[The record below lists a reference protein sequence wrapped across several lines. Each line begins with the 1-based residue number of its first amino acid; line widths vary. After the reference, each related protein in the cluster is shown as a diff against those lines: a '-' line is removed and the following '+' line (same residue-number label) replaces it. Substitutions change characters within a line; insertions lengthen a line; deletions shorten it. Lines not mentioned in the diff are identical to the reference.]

1 VSDPVGRT
9 PLAVVGIDCLFP
21 GSTDAAGFWRDILAG
36 SDQMREVPAT
46 HWRIEDHYDPDPS
59 APDRT
64 YARRGAFLSE
74 VEFDPLQWGI
84 PPSTLPATDTSQLLA
99 LIVAQRV
106 LSDATA
112 GRYREMDRSRV
123 SVILGVTGGQEL
135 LGAMVSRLQRPVWA
149 KALRETG
156 LEEDAVER
164 AVARIL
170 EHYVPWQESTF
181 PGLLGNVVAGR
192 IANRLDLGG
201 TNCITDAACASS
213 MSALSMAASE
223 LYMGD
228 SDLVITGGV
237 DTMNDVFMFMCFS
250 KTPALSP
257 SGDCRPFSSDA
268 DGTMLGE
275 GIGMVALKRL
285 ADAERDGDRIY
296 ALVRGVG
303 SSSDGGS
310 TSVYAPVSGGQA
322 KAIRRAYE
330 HAGYGPGTVELVE
343 AHGTGTKAG
352 DLAEFDGLRAVF
364 AEAGRDDRQWCALG
378 SVKALIGHTK
388 AAAGAAGLFKAV
400 LALQHHAL
408 PPMPKVDEP
417 DPRLDFADSAFY
429 INTRARPWVRG
440 SAHERR
446 AGVSSFGFGGS
457 NFHATVSEYTGPAP
471 KALRLRATDAEL
483 VLLCGEPADVELAAR
498 RHAER
503 ATLPDYLAW
512 LSRTTLAD
520 YAPNAPLRLAVVAR
534 GEEDLAAKLTAAADG
549 LAAGQD
555 LQLPG
560 VQAGFGP
567 ARGEAAFLFPGQ
579 GSQYLH
585 MGADVAIAFAAA
597 MSAWDLAADLGRD
610 IALHDVVFPPAA
622 FTDGD
627 RERQTALLRA
637 TEWAQPAI
645 GTASLALLR
654 LLGVLGVTPAAVG
667 GHSFGEVTALHAA
680 GAIDADT
687 MLAVARRRGEL
698 MHAASTTPGAMLAV
712 GAPIAEVRETLDRLG
727 STVVIANHNGPRQV
741 VLSGSV
747 EAIDAAAASLAE
759 TGVGCL
765 RLDVATAFHSPI
777 VAGAAGEFAAYLE
790 SVELN
795 SPQLPVYS
803 NTTATPYPRERREI
817 TQLLARA
824 LAEPVRFAE
833 MIDRMYADGV
843 RTFIEV
849 GPGNVLS
856 GLVHRIL
863 EERPHAAV
871 ALDGQGASGLVA
883 LLQGIGGL
891 AAAGI
896 SMHPAALWDGYRVLD
911 DPHER
916 AKPRLSVALS
926 GANGRPSIADER
938 PPGRAGT
945 GERPAPSV
953 ASALR
958 TGAQASAV
966 PPGSGSSPAPS
977 TAMPAAPA
985 LVTPALVTPVH
996 TAPAGD
1002 LDALVAI
1009 HEQAAKAHMA
1019 YIEAIGQLHESYL
1032 RGYAETVARL
1042 SGDGWSPSSHPEGA
1056 DSGQPAAELTL
1067 PRAAAPPPE
1076 AATPAHGEVR
1086 TPEPAGPLS
1095 APEPA
1100 AAPATPE
1107 PGAVVDMGSLLL
1119 DVVAAKTGFPQEML
1133 ALEMELARDLGIDS
1147 IKRVEIL
1154 SGMRERLPGMPE
1166 VDMAALA
1173 ELATLG
1179 QIVDYMSARA
1189 QGSAA
1194 PDVGP
1199 QPRSSHDQGR
1209 PSTPPDPMVPGPPAA
1224 VAISRQVPAAVAT
1237 PAPGL
1242 AMNGLYD
1249 GPIAVTDDGGG
1260 VARALVDELR
1270 SHGVDAELA
1279 EGVPSNAAGLVLCD
1293 CLDGGSEDT
1302 LERSLRS
1309 FAAARAL
1316 APQLSEHGG
1325 LFVAV
1330 QDTGG
1335 SFGLDGGE
1343 GERAWVAGLA
1353 GLARTAAREW
1363 PKASVKTIDVQRR
1376 GRDTGAV
1383 AAAIAAE
1390 LLGGGAALEA
1400 GLHADGARVT
1410 LVDLPRGVGRAQPRL
1425 SGADVVV
1432 ISGGARGVTAAC
1444 AIELARATGARL
1456 VLLGRTELRDDPAF
1470 CEGLAGAE
1478 LRRALLAQA
1487 DGSGESVTPAQLGS
1501 RAAAIESAREVRGTL
1516 AAIERAG
1523 SAVRYVAVE
1532 VTDLPAVT
1540 GALARIRA
1548 DWGPITA
1555 VIHGA
1560 GVLADKLIAETTDQ
1574 DFARVFSTKVLGL
1587 RALLEAT
1594 AGDPLAVLCVFSSL
1608 AARRGNVGQAGYAM
1622 ANEVMSKVA
1631 QAEQARRGA
1640 ACLVRAI
1647 GWGPWAGG
1655 MVTPQ
1660 LQEHF
1665 RAQGV
1670 ELLPPELGAR
1680 AFLSEIGGGFD
1691 DGVEVTLSA
1700 GGGDWPA
1707 ASNGDGRH
1715 RADVLV
1721 SDASHPQLAGHAIS
1735 GNVVVPVAYAVEW
1748 MARTARSIR
1757 PDRALT
1763 ALEDIRVLKGI
1774 TLSGFAEGLP
1784 ARLTVG
1790 CRAVNGS
1797 GAEIELVAPDDSI
1810 AYSCVADWGPRS
1822 PVELPALELS
1832 VFDGDTPYAARSLFH
1847 GPPFQV
1853 VARVDG
1859 IGDRGIRGVLRGV
1872 HEMKWS
1878 GEPWLT
1884 DPAALD
1890 GVLQLSVL
1898 WIERMLGLRALPTSI
1913 GSLRLHGPPVR
1924 GPVHCSIAVSD
1935 ANDLRMRGDAVV
1947 CDAQGKVVFE
1957 LLDLEAHVLPD
1968 RP

>member
-1 VSDPVGRT
+1 MSDPGPRT

-36 SDQMREVPAT
+36 SDQLRDVPPT
-46 HWRIEDHYDPDPS
+46 HWRLEDHYDPDPA

-64 YARRGAFLSE
+64 YARRGAFLSD
-74 VEFDPLQWGI
+74 VEFDPLEWGI

-99 LIVAQRV
+99 LIVAERV
-106 LSDATA
+106 LADATA

-135 LGAMVSRLQRPVWA
+135 LGAMVSRLQRPVWI

-156 LEEDAVER
+156 LDEDAVEQ

-257 SGDCRPFSSDA
+257 SGDCRPFSSEA

-275 GIGMVALKRL
+275 GIGMLALKRL

-310 TSVYAPVSGGQA
+310 TSVYAPVSSGQA

-364 AEAGRDDRQWCALG
+364 AEGGRDDRQWCALG
-378 SVKALIGHTK
+378 SVKSLIGHTK

-400 LALQHHAL
+400 MALQHHAL
-408 PPMPKVDEP
+408 PPMPKVDKP

-429 INTRARPWVRG
+429 LNTRARPWVRG
-440 SAHERR
+440 SDHERR

-457 NFHATVSEYTGPAP
+457 NFHAAVSEYTGPAP

-512 LSRTTLAD
+512 LSRTTLAQ
-520 YAPNAPLRLAVVAR
+520 YAPDAPVRLAIVAR

-549 LAAGQD
+549 LAAGRE
-555 LQLPG
+555 LRLPG

-567 ARGEAAFLFPGQ
+567 CRGEAAFLFPGQ

-585 MGADVAIAFAAA
+585 MGADVAIAFAPA
-597 MSAWDLAADLGRD
+597 MSAWDLAADLGGE

-622 FTDGD
+622 FTDAD
-627 RERQTALLRA
+627 RERQVARLRA

-645 GTASLALLR
+645 GAASLALLR
-654 LLGVLGVTPAAVG
+654 LLGMLGVAPAAVA

-680 GAIDADT
+680 NAIDAAT
-687 MLAVARRRGEL
+687 MLAVASRRGEL
-698 MHAASTTPGAMLAV
+698 MHAASTTAGAMLAV
-712 GAPIAEVRETLDRLG
+712 GAPIAEVREILDRLG

-747 EAIDAAAASLAE
+747 EAIDAAAAVLAE
-759 TGVGCL
+759 AGAGCL

-777 VAGAAGEFAAYLE
+777 VAGAAGEFAAHLE

-795 SPQLPVYS
+795 SPRLPVYS
-803 NTTATPYPRERREI
+803 NTTAAPYPQERAEI
-817 TQLLARA
+817 AQQLARA

-849 GPGNVLS
+849 GPGDVLS

-863 EERPHAAV
+863 EDRPHV
-871 ALDGQGASGLVA
+871 SIALDGSGATGVVA

-891 AAAGI
+891 LAAGI
-896 SMHPAALWDGYRVLD
+896 SMNPAALWDGYRVLD

-916 AKPRLSVALS
+916 AKPKLSVPLN
-926 GANGRPSIADER
+926 GANGRPSVADEAPPEPRGPTRPDER
-938 PPGRAGT
+938 PT
-945 GERPAPSV
+945 PSV
-953 ASALR
+953 APAPR
-958 TGAQASAV
+958 TGAQAPPEPSLPGAV
-966 PPGSGSSPAPS
+966 QPTAPM
-977 TAMPAAPA
+977 TAMPAAPSS
-985 LVTPALVTPVH
+985 VKPVH
-996 TAPAGD
+996 APAAGD

-1019 YIEAIGQLHESYL
+1019 YLEAIAELHGSYL

-1042 SGDGWSPSSHPEGA
+1042 SGDGWSPSSSPE
-1056 DSGQPAAELTL
+1056 AAGGWQSATA
-1067 PRAAAPPPE
+1067 PTAVRAAAPLE
-1076 AATPAHGEVR
+1076 TPALAR
-1086 TPEPAGPLS
+1086 DDTQAPEPAEPPQAPEPVAPPQ

-1100 AAPATPE
+1100 AS
-1107 PGAVVDMGSLLL
+1107 VDMGSLLL
-1119 DVVAAKTGFPQEML
+1119 DVVAAKTGFPAEML
-1133 ALEMELARDLGIDS
+1133 ALEMELAKDLGIDS

-1179 QIVDYMSARA
+1179 QIVDYMSARVG
-1189 QGSAA
+1189 GSAA
-1194 PDVGP
+1194 PDAP
-1199 QPRSSHDQGR
+1199 AQSQSSHDRGR
-1209 PSTPPDPMVPGPPAA
+1209 PPTPPDPTEPARRTA
-1224 VAISRQVPAAVAT
+1224 VAISRQVAAAVST
-1237 PAPGL
+1237 LAPGL

-1249 GPIAVTDDGGG
+1249 GPVAVTDDGGG
-1260 VARALVDELR
+1260 VAHALVEELR

-1279 EGVPSNAAGLVLCD
+1279 DTVPSTATGLVLCD
-1293 CLDGGSEDT
+1293 SLDGGSADT

-1316 APQLSEHGG
+1316 APRLSERAG

-1335 SFGLDGGE
+1335 SFGLDGGA

-1353 GLARTAAREW
+1353 GLARTVAQEW
-1363 PKASVKTIDVQRR
+1363 PKAAVKTIDIQRR
-1376 GRDTGAV
+1376 GRDAAVV
-1383 AAAIAAE
+1383 AAALAAE

-1400 GLHADGARVT
+1400 GLHADGTRVT
-1410 LVDLPRGVGRAQPRL
+1410 LVDLPRDLGREEPRL
-1425 SGADVVV
+1425 SSTDVIV

-1444 AIELARATGARL
+1444 AIELARATAARL
-1456 VLLGRTELRDDPAF
+1456 VLLGRTELRDDPAG
-1470 CEGLAGAE
+1470 CEGLAGAD

-1487 DGSGESVTPAQLGS
+1487 DGGGESLTPAQLGT
-1501 RAAAIESAREVRGTL
+1501 RAAAIESAREVRATL
-1516 AAIERAG
+1516 AAIERVG
-1523 SAVRYVAVE
+1523 SAVRYVEAD
-1532 VTDLPAVT
+1532 VTDPAVVAD
-1540 GALARIRA
+1540 ALAQVRA

-1574 DFARVFSTKVLGL
+1574 DFARVFATKVLGL
-1587 RALLEAT
+1587 RVLLEAT
-1594 AGDPLAVLCVFSSL
+1594 AGDPLTVLCVFSSV

-1622 ANEVMSKVA
+1622 ANEVVNKVA
-1631 QAEQARRGA
+1631 QAEQARRGG
-1640 ACLVRAI
+1640 ACLVRSI

-1655 MVTPQ
+1655 MVTAQ

-1665 RAQGV
+1665 RTQGV
-1670 ELLPPELGAR
+1670 ALLPLELGAR
-1680 AFLSEIGGGFD
+1680 AFLNEIAGGVD

-1700 GGGDWPA
+1700 DGGDWPDA
-1707 ASNGDGRH
+1707 RNGNGHH
-1715 RADVLV
+1715 RADVMV
-1721 SDASHPQLAGHAIS
+1721 SDVSHPQLSGHAIS
-1735 GNVVVPVAYAVEW
+1735 GIVVVPVAYAVEW
-1748 MARTARSIR
+1748 MARTARSMW

-1774 TLSGFAEGLP
+1774 TLSGFADGVP

-1797 GAEIELVAPDDSI
+1797 GAELELIAPDDST
-1810 AYSCVADWGPRS
+1810 AYRCLADWGPRS
-1822 PVELPALELS
+1822 RVELPALELS
-1832 VFDGDTPYAARSLFH
+1832 RFDGDAPYAARSLFH

-1853 VARVDG
+1853 VARVEG

-1872 HEMKWS
+1872 HEMKWG

-1898 WIERMLGLRALPTSI
+1898 WIERMLGLRALPTAI

-1924 GPVHCSIAVSD
+1924 GPVQCSIAVSD
-1935 ANDLRMRGDAVV
+1935 ASDLRMRGDAVV
-1947 CDAQGKVVFE
+1947 CDARGEVVFE